1 MLESY
6 AEKFNI
12 TEYED
17 APGTLEIIEDENTV
31 IIGAITEDEALSI
44 YLTGDKTP
52 AGHIEDLIATDPMFT
67 FQEGDCY
74 ELATELQDI
83 DGVTGYASVVD
94 SDTGDMVHV
103 LAVFGETLI
112 DSLGFWD
119 ESDVE
124 SFWDM
129 KLDAEGIS
137 VHVEYNDLDGVE
149 LGESARSQTYHKL
162 KELCHLVE
170 E

>member
-1 MLESY
+1 MFEAY
-6 AEKFNI
+6 EEKFNI

-17 APGTLEIIEDENTV
+17 TPGTLEIIEQDNKTIV
-31 IIGAITEDEALSI
+31 GVITEYEELEI
-44 YLTGDKTP
+44 YMTGDKTP

-124 SFWDM
+124 SFWEM
-129 KLDAEGIS
+129 KMDAEGIS
-137 VHVEYNDLDGVE
+137 VHVEYNDLDGVDIGDA
-149 LGESARSQTYHKL
+149 LRSQTYHKL
-162 KELCHLVE
+162 KELCTLLDE
-170 E
+170 

>member
-1 MLESY
+1 MIETYEEQFTIVEGDDSPGTV
-6 AEKFNI
+6 EVI
-12 TEYED
+12 EYE
-17 APGTLEIIEDENTV
+17 NRV
-31 IIGAITEDEALSI
+31 IVGGITEDEELAI
-44 YLTGDKTP
+44 YMTGDKTP
-52 AGHIEDLIATDPMFT
+52 TGHIADLIATDPMFD

-74 ELATELQDI
+74 HLATELQDI

-103 LAVFGETLI
+103 LAVFGETLV

-149 LGESARSQTYHKL
+149 LGDAERSQTYHKL

-170 E
+170 K